1 MAPASRSAARRIDAF
16 PMVSL
21 WKEPQELRPDITYF
35 PNMAF
40 VSITEAAKLV
50 RRNRST
56 LYRDIER
63 GRLSKTVTPEG
74 ETQIE
79 TSELLRTYGRL
90 HANDAEHG
98 DSIDHDKVRIAILEE
113 RNRSLERALALEA
126 ELRKVKDQV
135 TTELRARLADK
146 DSVIKVLE
154 SKVLFLEYDRQV
166 ESLKPEPD
174 PDAAS
179 APASTSASAPAP
191 AAAAPVPEAVIPEV
205 VKPSQPPEQSME
217 SVRGSEEHTAPT
229 PAHAPAPEPALQRAP
244 QAEAP
249 ARPDAPSTSEWRGDA
264 AIPLREA
271 DASPTSPENFMQQSA
286 RPAQAEA
293 TIISSHVMPRKSWWA
308 RLLHRR

>member
-1 MAPASRSAARRIDAF
+1 MA
-16 PMVSL
+16 L
-21 WKEPQELRPDITYF
+21 
-35 PNMAF
+35 

-166 ESLKPEPD
+166 EALKPEPVTE
-174 PDAAS
+174 P
-179 APASTSASAPAP
+179 APASVSTPAPSAAGAAPAP
-191 AAAAPVPEAVIPEV
+191 EAA
-205 VKPSQPPEQSME
+205 KPSPPPEQPVE
-217 SVRGSEEHTAPT
+217 SVRGPEEHTMPTST
-229 PAHAPAPEPALQRAP
+229 PAPALEPEPQPQQAP
-244 QAEAP
+244 QAEAA
-249 ARPDAPSTSEWRGDA
+249 ARPDPPPTSEWRGDA

-271 DASPTSPENFMQQSA
+271 DTSAENFMRQSA
-286 RPAQAEA
+286 QPVQAD
-293 TIISSHVMPRKSWWA
+293 TPIISSHVMPRKSWWA